1 MRFARRSMSSYG
13 VDDAVAPSAVFST
26 SIERLLVLVV
36 LVVDA
41 PRRGVVR
48 VRASVAVFRASSIA
62 AVVVVVGAIA
72 LRTRSSILC
81 SFVRVVESRS
91 RRFFASLGV
100 TRNSIRSHTPTRR
113 RRERRAH
120 PSDRRRGDRS
130 FSRARDRRFVSFRF
144 VSFRFVRLRVSRRS
158 FVSSSAGDARR

>member
-1 MRFARRSMSSYG
+1 MSSYG

-41 PRRGVVR
+41 PRRDVVR

-62 AVVVVVGAIA
+62 AVVVVGAIA

-144 VSFRFVRLRVSRRS
+144 VSLVRLRVSRRS